1 MSKLL
6 DCVLGAELGVQYSR
20 RELKQLF
27 TMQDGA
33 GRSSSEPAARRSPQ
47 AALLSVQAAQ
57 AEEQASTAPTTPSA
71 PGVGSPQGGG
81 REVGS
86 EG

>member
-1 MSKLL
+1 MN
-6 DCVLGAELGVQYSR
+6 QR
-20 RELKQLF
+20 R
-27 TMQDGA
+27 
-33 GRSSSEPAARRSPQ
+33 
-47 AALLSVQAAQ
+47 AALLKQPFSVQAAQ